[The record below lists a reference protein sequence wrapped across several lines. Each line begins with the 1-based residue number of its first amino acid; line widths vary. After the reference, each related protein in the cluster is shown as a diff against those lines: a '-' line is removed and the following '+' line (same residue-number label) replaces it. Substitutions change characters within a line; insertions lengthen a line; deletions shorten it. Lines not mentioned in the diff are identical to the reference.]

1 MLIFYAWKKHQLL
14 SNSNMHVEVVVSNN
28 QEEDVEVD
36 FLAEAGFF
44 L

>member
-1 MLIFYAWKKHQLL
+1 
-14 SNSNMHVEVVVSNN
+14 MHVEVVVSNN